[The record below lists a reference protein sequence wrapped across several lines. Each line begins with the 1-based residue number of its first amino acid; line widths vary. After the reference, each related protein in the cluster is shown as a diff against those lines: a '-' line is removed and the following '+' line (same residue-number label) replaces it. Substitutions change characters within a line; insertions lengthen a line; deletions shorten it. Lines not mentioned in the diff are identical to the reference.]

1 MTWGA
6 AVLVAAIA
14 VGASFNQAIVGF
26 GFALLAV
33 PLLSLGTTAS
43 HAVVIM
49 SLLNFPLSIVMALR
63 HHDHVDRTAARTI
76 TLASVAGMPLGLVV
90 LTVVSDS
97 VLRFIIGGV
106 VVVLATVIASGVRLT
121 RGVRAVN
128 LLSGFTSGI
137 LSMSTGTNGPP
148 LVLGLRARGLSAQ
161 EFRSTISVLFAVSGA
176 VSMLLFIA
184 VGRVDGDAL
193 ASAAIGY
200 PFVAL
205 GWFAGDRIAPR
216 VNERF
221 FGRLVVALL
230 YASALSAIVT
240 AIRRST

>member
-1 MTWGA
+1 MTWGM
-6 AVLVAAIA
+6 AVLVAAVA
-14 VGASFNQAIVGF
+14 GVAAFNQAITGF

-33 PLLSLGTTAS
+33 PVLSLATTPA
-43 HAVVIM
+43 HAVVIV
-49 SLLNFPLSIVMALR
+49 SLVGLPLTVVMAAR
-63 HHDHVDRTAARTI
+63 HRDHIEWPAVRVI
-76 TLASVAGMPLGLVV
+76 TVASAAGMPLGLVV

-97 VLRFIIGGV
+97 VLRLIIGCV
-106 VVVLATVIASGVRLT
+106 VVVLATVIASGIRIT
-121 RGVRAVN
+121 RGARAVN

-137 LSMSTGTNGPP
+137 LSTSTGTNGPP

-161 EFRSTISVLFAVSGA
+161 EFRSTISLLFAVSGT
-176 VSMLLFIA
+176 VSLVLFIT
-184 VGRVDGDAL
+184 VGRVDGDTL
-193 ASAAIGY
+193 SGAAIGY

-230 YASALSAIVT
+230 YASALSAIVS
-240 AIRRST
+240 AVHRST

>member
-1 MTWGA
+1 M
-6 AVLVAAIA
+6 AV
-14 VGASFNQAIVGF
+14 
-26 GFALLAV
+26 
-33 PLLSLGTTAS
+33 
-43 HAVVIM
+43 
-49 SLLNFPLSIVMALR
+49 R

>member
-1 MTWGA
+1 MTWGM
-6 AVLVAAIA
+6 AVLVAAVAGGAAITQA
-14 VGASFNQAIVGF
+14 VTGF

-43 HAVVIM
+43 HAVVIVG
-49 SLLNFPLSIVMALR
+49 LIGLPLTIVMAVR
-63 HHDHVDRTAARTI
+63 HHDHIEWPAARVITAAS
-76 TLASVAGMPLGLVV
+76 LAGMPLGLVV

-97 VLRFIIGGV
+97 VLRFVIGAV
-106 VVVLATVIASGVRLT
+106 VVVLATAIASGFRIT
-121 RGVRAVN
+121 RGARAVN
-128 LLSGFTSGI
+128 VLSGFTSGV
-137 LSMSTGTNGPP
+137 LSTSTGTNGPP

-161 EFRSTISVLFAVSGA
+161 EFRSTISVLFAVAGS
-176 VSMLLFIA
+176 VSMMLFIA

-193 ASAAIGY
+193 SSAAIGY

-216 VNERF
+216 INERF

-230 YASALSAIVT
+230 YLSAVSAIVS
-240 AIRRST
+240 AVRRS